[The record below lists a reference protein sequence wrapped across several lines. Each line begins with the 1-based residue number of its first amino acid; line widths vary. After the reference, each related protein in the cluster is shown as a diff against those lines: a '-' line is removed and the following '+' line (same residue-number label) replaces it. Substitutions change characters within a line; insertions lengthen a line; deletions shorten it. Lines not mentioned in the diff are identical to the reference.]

1 MELLETKERFQPEY
15 DKLTLELTKLR
26 RLYTEAKKKHSKM
39 ELKDLELY
47 YELEDLSK
55 KLTEDTK
62 LDEENE
68 KKYIENWF
76 YKLSLRIPFSCGF
89 TLSLFILFRLL
100 SKGSF
105 ITQTLSSIVLIIGH
119 LSTGII
125 IGIGIYALSKKKYK
139 SILKERYKQTEIHQK
154 YSEKHFDKMLEVM
167 RKKDDYNKYHQ
178 EYLKVKDEFIKLER
192 QFLSKQEELKQFK
205 EKVFEILFPNERED
219 LDKSEKIIIKENNS
233 NCDMCYYKEP
243 TTCKKILKKY

>member
-1 MELLETKERFQPEY
+1 MELLETKEKFQPEY

-26 RLYTEAKKKHSKM
+26 RLYTEAKKKHSEM

-55 KLTEDTK
+55 DLKEYTN

-68 KKYIENWF
+68 REYIKNNSD
-76 YKLSLRIPFSCGF
+76 KLSIKISLSCG
-89 TLSLFILFRLL
+89 LISSLIITIILILTSKFIANIRY
-100 SKGSF
+100 
-105 ITQTLSSIVLIIGH
+105 IIPLIIGFF
-119 LSTGII
+119 TMGMTA
-125 IGIGIYALSKKKYK
+125 GIGIYALYKKKYESK
-139 SILKERYKQTEIHQK
+139 LKGKYKNSDIHLK
-154 YSEKHFDKMLEVM
+154 LSNTHYDKVLKIM

-219 LDKSEKIIIKENNS
+219 LDKSEETIIKENNL

>member
-26 RLYTEAKKKHSKM
+26 RLYTEAKKKHSEM

-55 KLTEDTK
+55 KITEDTK

-68 KKYIENWF
+68 KQYIDNNCN
-76 YKLSLRIPFSCGF
+76 KLALKIPFTCGAF
-89 TLSLFILFRLL
+89 LSIFILLFEILKGNLITNIIL
-100 SKGSF
+100 STG
-105 ITQTLSSIVLIIGH
+105 LIIGH
-119 LSTGII
+119 LSAGII
-125 IGIGIYALSKKKYK
+125 IGIVKYTLYKKKYK
-139 SILKERYKQTEIHQK
+139 AILKERYRDSDAHKKH
-154 YSEKHFDKMLEVM
+154 SEKHYDKMLEVM
-167 RKKDDYNKYHQ
+167 RKKDKYNKYHQ
-178 EYLKVKDEFIKLER
+178 EYLKVKDEYINLEK
-192 QFLSKQEELKQFK
+192 QFLSKQEEIKQFK

-219 LDKSEKIIIKENNS
+219 LDKSEEIIIKENNS